1 MRTPRQKQREMYRFQ
16 LHRIAMALRVN
27 PSELKLW
34 NTRIQLIL
42 FKAHLRL
49 ISLFEQV
56 QARWLNWLHEE
67 ILSIEPLTPSKRD
80 VALLRDWST
89 KNQYI
94 ACASNYIE
102 RHLKQAGIVTKCK
115 VYMFWELG
123 INEDLPHISINAF
136 GTHRCD
142 LNRIKK
148 AIHEL
153 FPLKPEEIIKTFGLK
168 AHSLRPTLP
177 DTQSAAGE
185 DPEKQINSQ
194 LIEDL
199 RAFTGVRIK
208 GPNADIYPTW
218 RKVEAIRVFRDFQK
232 DSEYGHL
239 KLKWA
244 SKKPFKPELPFYVP
258 DGLIRFVEFDEFL
271 VDEASTW
278 LPLFLGSQMGITP
291 KYERCGMLRDG
302 ALHVILSKSM
312 LSGTVNSLSLKRWV
326 SAKNSFETIK
336 EWF

>member
-1 MRTPRQKQREMYRFQ
+1 MKKHHLQRD
-16 LHRIAMALRVN
+16 
-27 PSELKLW
+27 SEAISNSRLTQFSL
-34 NTRIQLIL
+34 RIQLVL

-49 ISLFEQV
+49 ISLFEKV

-67 ILSIEPLTPSKRD
+67 ILSIKPLTPSKRD
-80 VALLRDWST
+80 VALLKDWST

-102 RHLKQAGIVTKCK
+102 RHLKHAGIVTKCK
-115 VYMFWELG
+115 VYLFCGLD
-123 INEDLPHISINAF
+123 INEELPFIHINSF

-142 LNRIKK
+142 LLRTMN
-148 AIHEL
+148 AILEL
-153 FPLKPEEIIKTFGLK
+153 FPLKPEEIIRTFGFK
-168 AHSLRPTLP
+168 APLLRSTLY
-177 DTQSAAGE
+177 DTQSADG
-185 DPEKQINSQ
+185 DHSGKQINLQ

-208 GPNADIYPTW
+208 GPNTDIYPTW

-232 DSEYGHL
+232 DTEYGHL

-258 DGLIRFVEFDEFL
+258 DGLIRFVEFEEFL
-271 VDEASTW
+271 VDKASMW

-291 KYERCGMLRDG
+291 KYESCGTFRDG

-336 EWF
+336 AWY

>member
-1 MRTPRQKQREMYRFQ
+1 MKKHNVQPDFEAISYSRLTKFS
-16 LHRIAMALRVN
+16 LG
-27 PSELKLW
+27 
-34 NTRIQLIL
+34 IQLFL

-49 ISLFEQV
+49 ISIFERV
-56 QARWLNWLHEE
+56 QAGWLIWLQEE
-67 ILSIEPLTPSKRD
+67 ILSDGPLTPQKYD
-80 VALLRDWST
+80 VTAIRDWSA

-94 ACASNYIE
+94 ACASNFIE
-102 RHLKQAGIVTKCK
+102 RHLIQAGIVTKCK
-115 VYMFWELG
+115 VYVFWELG
-123 INEDLPHISINAF
+123 INEELPHISINAF

-142 LNRIKK
+142 LIRIKK
-148 AIHEL
+148 AIYEL
-153 FPLKPEEIIKTFGLK
+153 FPLKPQEIIETFGLN
-168 AHSLRPTLP
+168 APSLRQTLP
-177 DTQSAAGE
+177 DTQLATGAY
-185 DPEKQINSQ
+185 PEKQINAQ

-232 DSEYGHL
+232 DPEYGHL

-244 SKKPFKPELPFYVP
+244 SKKPYKPELPFYVP
-258 DGLIRFVEFDEFL
+258 DGLITFVEFDEFL
-271 VDEASTW
+271 VEEASTR

-302 ALHVILSKSM
+302 SLHVILSKSM

-326 SAKNSFETIK
+326 SAKNSFETVK
-336 EWF
+336 EWY